1 MKNNMTSQLKM
12 KQRSLNPQKIATL
25 MEIVIATNE
34 LNFVKNHCK
43 ALVMINL
50 ILEAVEMFY
59 KLLEN
64 KVKVKMRMNLT
75 MIS

>member
-1 MKNNMTSQLKM
+1 
-12 KQRSLNPQKIATL
+12 

-34 LNFVKNHCK
+34 PNFVKNHCK

-64 KVKVKMRMNLT
+64 KVKVKMRMNST